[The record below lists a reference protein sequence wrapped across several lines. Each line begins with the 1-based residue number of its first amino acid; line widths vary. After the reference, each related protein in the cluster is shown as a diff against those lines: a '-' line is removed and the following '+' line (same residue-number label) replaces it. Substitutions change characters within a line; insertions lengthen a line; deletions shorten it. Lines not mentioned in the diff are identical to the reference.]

1 MSLTKERNGAGA
13 PAGMTRAEQNV
24 EKRRL
29 RGKAKAPEMR
39 GRGRGAAGGRVKLN
53 ADTIPILKRLF
64 AYLGSGYIGM
74 FVLAVVLMALDALLT
89 VRITLFIRELI
100 DDYIKPILLMDQPF
114 FGDLLK
120 ALIRI
125 GSMALFVA
133 VTQFMNALLMR
144 KISQGVI
151 RKIRLEM
158 FSKLQKLPVS
168 YFDTHPYGDIM
179 SRFTND
185 VDSMRQVLSQSIPQV
200 LSSIVTIISVFAAMI
215 SLSVPLTG
223 IVMVFVVLTYFLA
236 IGIGGKSAAF
246 FKQRQSAL
254 GEMNAFIEET
264 MNGQKAVKV
273 FCHEDEAE
281 AEFGILNRT
290 LREKTTSAN
299 IYGSI
304 IGPVMA
310 NLGNVQY
317 VVVAV
322 FGGWLAISGR
332 AGLSLGDIAAFL
344 TLSRNFN
351 RPVSQIS
358 QQINSVVMALA
369 GAGRVFALMDEKPEI
384 DEGQIVLVP
393 VEEKDGALSECSS
406 RTGSWAWKKA
416 DGELIPLRGDVRFE
430 DVDFSYVPDKQILYD
445 IKLYAKPG
453 QKIAFVGS
461 TGAGKTTITNL
472 LNRFYELQDG
482 RILYD
487 GLDIK
492 DIKKDDLRRSLGM
505 VLQDVNLFT
514 GTIADNIRYGRPD
527 ATDEEVVAAAKLAN
541 AHSFI
546 EKLPEGYDTVIS
558 GTGSQLSQGQCQLLS
573 IARCAVADP
582 PVMILDEATSSV
594 DTRTESLIQSAMD
607 GIMGGRTTLVIAHR
621 LSTVMNANAIMVLE
635 NGHIIERG
643 DHDDLLKQKGR
654 YYQLYTGNAASE

>member
-1 MSLTKERNGAGA
+1 MSLTNERSAQAGKS
-13 PAGMTRAEQNV
+13 RAELNV
-24 EKRRL
+24 EKRRA
-29 RGKAKAPEMR
+29 RSSFKIPQGG
-39 GRGRGAAGGRVKLN
+39 GRGPGRGGAGGRVKLN
-53 ADTIPILKRLF
+53 ADTVPILKRLF
-64 AYLGSGYIGM
+64 AYLGRGYVGM
-74 FVLAVVLMALDALLT
+74 FIAAVCCMIADALIT
-89 VRITLFIRELI
+89 VRITLFIKTLI
-100 DDYIKPILLMDQPF
+100 DDYIGPILLMDEPY
-114 FGDLLK
+114 FGDLFA
-120 ALIRI
+120 ALVRTGI
-125 GSMALFVA
+125 MAAAAAAA
-133 VTQFMNALLMR
+133 VFANALLMR

-151 RKIRLEM
+151 RRIRTEM
-158 FSKLQKLPVS
+158 FAKLQKLPVS

-200 LSSIVTIISVFAAMI
+200 LSSIVTIVSVFVAMI

-223 IVMVFVVLTYFLA
+223 IVLVFVILTYVLA
-236 IGIGGKSAAF
+236 IGIGGKSASF

-254 GEMNAFIEET
+254 GEMNAFIEEM

-273 FCHEDEAE
+273 FCREEESE
-281 AEFGILNRT
+281 AEFAILNRT
-290 LREKTTSAN
+290 LRDKTTSAN

-304 IGPVMA
+304 IGPVMG
-310 NLGNVQY
+310 NLGNLQY

-322 FGGWLAISGR
+322 LGGWLAISGK

-351 RPVSQIS
+351 RPVSMIS

-369 GAGRVFALMDEKPEI
+369 GAGRVFALMDETPEV
-384 DEGQIVLVP
+384 DEGSIVLVP
-393 VEEKDGALSECSS
+393 AEERDGSLAESS
-406 RTGSWAWKKA
+406 VRTGSWAWKKP
-416 DGELIPLRGDVRFE
+416 DGALVPLRGDVRFE
-430 DVDFSYVPDKQILYD
+430 DVDFSYIPGKQILYD

-492 DIKKDDLRRSLGM
+492 AIKKDDLRRSLGM

-514 GTIADNIRYGRPD
+514 GSIADNIRYGRPD
-527 ATDEEVVAAAKLAN
+527 ATDEEVIAAAKLAN

-594 DTRTESLIQSAMD
+594 DTRTEALIQSAMD

-643 DHDDLLKQKGR
+643 DHDDLLEQKGR
-654 YYQLYTGNAASE
+654 YYQLYTGNAAE